1 MIKRCNENN
10 DIVECPHTLL
20 LSLVDVGSL
29 DIEDALLACVKEMS
43 NTEVKRVLNSLQ
55 LPECTD
61 CDDMTDDDDLSVE
74 VPDLDD
80 MPADAEDDNDVE
92 VEDDIEVE
100 DDADGDSEVTELESR
115 ITRLERVLNK
125 MECGSNS
132 CNEKDIDCETSEAY
146 NKRLLMKVGKLE
158 RLYRRLYN
166 R

>member
-43 NTEVKRVLNSLQ
+43 NAEVKRVLNSLQ
-55 LPECTD
+55 LPECAD
-61 CDDMTDDDDLSVE
+61 CDNMTDSDDDLSVE

-92 VEDDIEVE
+92 DDIEAE
-100 DDADGDSEVTELESR
+100 DGIDDDSKDAELESR

-132 CNEKDIDCETSEAY
+132 CNEKDVDCEASEAY
-146 NKRLLMKVGKLE
+146 NKSLLMKVGKLE
-158 RLYRRLYN
+158 RLYRRLHN

>member
-43 NTEVKRVLNSLQ
+43 NAEVKRVLNSLQ
-55 LPECTD
+55 LPECAD
-61 CDDMTDDDDLSVE
+61 CDDMVDDDLSVE
-74 VPDLDD
+74 VPDLDEV
-80 MPADAEDDNDVE
+80 PADAEDNSD
-92 VEDDIEVE
+92 VEDDVEAE
-100 DDADGDSEVTELESR
+100 DDVDDDSEATELESR

-132 CNEKDIDCETSEAY
+132 CNEKDVDCEASEAY

-158 RLYRRLYN
+158 RLYRHLHN